1 MKARFGSVRVR
12 ATAASIVIVAIALT
26 IAGVVLLG
34 VLRESQIKS
43 IDTTLELRTNDVAAL
58 IDEDGAFET
67 LSVKDDEDGFVQII
81 DAAGKVVASSTNIA
95 NEPRIIAGGEGS
107 NTTMQFPQLDHDDF
121 RVHVNFTASD
131 PQFSIVVG
139 TNLEDVNDVL
149 ATTRRSLGI
158 GLPILLLLI
167 AGMIWVVIG
176 RALRPVEAIRS
187 EVADIGGGDLHR
199 RVPEPQTDDEIGRL
213 ARTMN
218 AMLDRLE
225 TADVAQAQFVSNA
238 SHELRTPI
246 AVIRH
251 ELEVGLRGDDVLL
264 REIAAEV
271 LEEDVRMQRLVEDLL
286 LLARR
291 DGRAG
296 EALPVA
302 RLLVDLDDIAF
313 GEALRV
319 QTDKTVTTS
328 GVSAG
333 QVRGDPDQLA
343 RVVRN
348 LLDNALRHA
357 ASRVDISV
365 TSTPDG
371 LVVLSIEDDGDGVAE
386 ADRERIFERFGR
398 LDEARARDD
407 GGSGLGLAIVAG
419 LVKDHGGTVTV
430 ATSPALGGARFAIS
444 FTDARL

>member
-1 MKARFGSVRVR
+1 VKARFGSVRVR

-286 LLARR
+286 LARR

-371 LVVLSIEDDGDGVAE
+371 LVVLSIDDDGDGVAE

>member
-1 MKARFGSVRVR
+1 MR

>member
-371 LVVLSIEDDGDGVAE
+371 LVVLSIDDDGDGVAE